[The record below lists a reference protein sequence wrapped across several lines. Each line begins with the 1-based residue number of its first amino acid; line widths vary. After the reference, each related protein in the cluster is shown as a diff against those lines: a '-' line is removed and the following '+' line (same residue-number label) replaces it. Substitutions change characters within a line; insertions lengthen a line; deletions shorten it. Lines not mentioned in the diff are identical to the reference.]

1 MIPTHTHTSL
11 YVLAWAVVCRR
22 VSAIHGKTKELA
34 LTHTHHEIAHVCAF
48 PVCVSMRHKQAPECY
63 DSSSTH
69 THRHT
74 HRETH
79 RDSDRDR
86 ERHGCICDGWCGLVW
101 LTASLSESY
110 N

>member
-69 THRHT
+69 TQTHT
-74 HRETH
+74 QRDTQRQRQRQREARVH
-79 RDSDRDR
+79 LRWMVWPGVAD
-86 ERHGCICDGWCGLVW
+86 CIPQRVV
-101 LTASLSESY
+101 
-110 N
+110 